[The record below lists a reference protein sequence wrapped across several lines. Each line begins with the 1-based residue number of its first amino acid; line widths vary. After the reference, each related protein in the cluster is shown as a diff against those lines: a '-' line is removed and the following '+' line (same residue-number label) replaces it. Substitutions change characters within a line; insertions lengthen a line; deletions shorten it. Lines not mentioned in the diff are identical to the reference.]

1 MCLLPRASTG
11 VTSGG
16 AKRYHELKTKAKV
29 PKGGQPAVVLSF
41 PLNTVS
47 IRNNY

>member
-29 PKGGQPAVVLSF
+29 SKKAVNQRS
-41 PLNTVS
+41 
-47 IRNNY
+47 Y